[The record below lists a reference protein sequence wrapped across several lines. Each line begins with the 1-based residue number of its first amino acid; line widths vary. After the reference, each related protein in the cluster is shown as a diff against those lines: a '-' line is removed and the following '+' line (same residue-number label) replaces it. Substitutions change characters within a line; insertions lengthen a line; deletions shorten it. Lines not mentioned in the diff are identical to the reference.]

1 MCERISA
8 LRCGA
13 MRLGAVISAATIA
26 VLSGQAKGQTLAIF
40 TFDDGAAK
48 DLSGNG
54 VTTSLVGSPG
64 PTFGV
69 SGYEGLGIATSGT
82 SAVRVNLNINPAVVP
97 KLTMGAWVKPT
108 VVTTNRHLLSHDNG
122 GYDRDLDIDS
132 RGGGVGWSAFKG
144 TGVLGYVPAVANQW
158 QFVAVVYDDV
168 ADTVMLYVDG
178 VVKTGAGSPGAGN
191 TYMHIGNSTC
201 CDQGIIGT
209 IDGVFVLGEALS
221 IARLD
226 EIRSGGIRKAPTC
239 PIFFR
244 QPADFVACRDDAA
257 EFHVIAA
264 GAGDLSVQWQYK
276 SDDGT
281 WVDVGDGEFPGVG
294 DLIGTGT
301 PDLSVINLQ
310 PGARVRFRAMATNA
324 CAPIPS
330 HEAWLTVCPS
340 DTNCDGFVNGDDYD
354 SFASA
359 FEAADPAADL
369 NQDGFVNGDDY
380 DFFASAFE
388 AGC

>member
-1 MCERISA
+1 MCERTNA
-8 LRCGA
+8 VRCGA
-13 MRLGAVISAATIA
+13 LRLSAAVGAAA
-26 VLSGQAKGQTLAIF
+26 VTMLSGSAFGQTLAIF
-40 TFDDGAAK
+40 TFDDGTAK

-54 VTTSLVGSPG
+54 ETTSLFGSPG
-64 PTFGV
+64 PTFSVAG
-69 SGYEGLGIATSGT
+69 SEGFGIATIGNNG
-82 SAVRVNLNINPAVVP
+82 VRVNLNINPSAVP
-97 KLTMGAWVKPT
+97 RLTMGAWVKPS

-132 RGGGVGWSAFKG
+132 RGGGAGWSAFKG
-144 TGVLGYVPAVANQW
+144 NGVLGYVPAIANQW
-158 QFVAVVYDDV
+158 QFVAVVYDDI
-168 ADTVMLYVDG
+168 ADTVTLYVDG
-178 VVKTGAGSPGAGN
+178 VVKNGAGSPGTGN
-191 TYMHIGNSTC
+191 MYMYIGASTC
-201 CDQGIIGT
+201 CDTGINGV

-221 IARLD
+221 TARLD
-226 EIRSGGIRKAPTC
+226 EIRNGGIRKAPTC
-239 PIFFR
+239 PIFFE
-244 QPADFVACRDDAA
+244 QPEDFVACNRDAA

-264 GAGDLSVQWQYK
+264 GAGNLTVQWQFK
-276 SDDGT
+276 TDLGT

-294 DLIGTGT
+294 DLIGTDT

-310 PGARVRFRAMATNA
+310 PGAKVRFRAMATNA

-330 HEAWLTVCPS
+330 REALLTVCSS

-359 FEAADPAADL
+359 FETADPAADL
-369 NQDGFVNGDDY
+369 NKDGFVNGDDY